1 MSEELG
7 KIEKP
12 AVDTFRKGRKLYFI
26 PLVYSNPE
34 SPAEYLEKFTKYWSQ
49 VESQISDLEIKLG
62 PVNRIYHE
70 LIAVGGE
77 EGTETINKLNDSAY
91 QVVKSRLARG
101 AQLEVTEEGNLLTE
115 FMDWNRCLSIR
126 LQNQGV
132 FLKVYESYTVA
143 GKKRN
148 EYITHHIDAT
158 LQADE
163 IGILLMRE
171 GHQLQFPADIEVF
184 YVAPP
189 ALDEINRWLRDQETK
204 PGGS

>member
-7 KIEKP
+7 KIERP
-12 AVDTFRKGRKLYFI
+12 AVETFRKGRKLYFI
-26 PLVYSNPE
+26 PLVYCNQE

-70 LIAVGGE
+70 LISVGGE
-77 EGTETINKLNDSAY
+77 EGAETINKLNDSAY
-91 QVVKSRLARG
+91 QIVKSRLAKE
-101 AQLEVTEEGNLLTE
+101 AHLEATEEEGLLTA
-115 FMDWNRCLSIR
+115 FMDWNRCLAIG
-126 LQNQGV
+126 LQNQEV
-132 FLKVYESYTVA
+132 FIKVYESYTVA

-148 EYITHHIDAT
+148 EYITRHIDET
-158 LQADE
+158 LKADE

-171 GHQLQFPADIEVF
+171 GHQLQFPPDIEVF

-204 PGGS
+204 PEGS